1 MSKWND
7 KKAKKAEFA
16 MNKALE
22 TAGDSIVDTTAM
34 DSRDAAM
41 GKGEEELYEKKLSK
55 DEKKALAKAKR
66 DAKKKVRRRRG
77 KTTLFR

>member
-1 MSKWND
+1 
-7 KKAKKAEFA
+7 